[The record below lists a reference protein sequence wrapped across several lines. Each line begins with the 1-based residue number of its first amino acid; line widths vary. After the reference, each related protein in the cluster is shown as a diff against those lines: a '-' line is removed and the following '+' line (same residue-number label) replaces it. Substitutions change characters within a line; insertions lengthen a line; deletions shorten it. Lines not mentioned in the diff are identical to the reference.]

1 MNEDLS
7 RRDVLKGASALSA
20 AVATSSLLR
29 PRAAH
34 AGPMED
40 LPLLNALLSAEYGA
54 IKAYDAGAAILMS
67 PPSGDA
73 QAAVAPAAL
82 AVAVHFQSQHREHAA
97 KLAGIITASGGTPVA
112 ESTVTF
118 SAPPSFR
125 AGVLNVIKLA
135 CNAEKAA
142 AVAYAETLKSLSVQT
157 SAEVVGAIGGVES
170 QHFIVLFLLANGIV
184 SPSSTVMA
192 NDVVPQAFTSRLG
205 SGTTGLQ
212 DVPDF
217 TY

>member
-1 MNEDLS
+1 MLEDVS
-7 RRDVLKGASALSA
+7 RRTVLKGAGALSA
-20 AVATSSLLR
+20 AVAASTVLK
-29 PRAAH
+29 PGTAQAQ
-34 AGPMED
+34 PMQD
-40 LPLLNALLSAEYGA
+40 IPLLNALLSAEYGA
-54 IKAYDAGAAILMS
+54 IAAYTAGAGILTT
-67 PPSGDA
+67 PPAGDP

-112 ESTVTF
+112 ESSVMFT
-118 SAPPSFR
+118 APAGFR
-125 AGVLNVIKLA
+125 AGVLNVIRLA

-142 AVAYAETLKSLSVQT
+142 AIGYAETLKSLSVQT
-157 SAEVVGAIGGVES
+157 SAEVVAAIGGVET

-184 SPSSTVMA
+184 APSSTVVA
-192 NDVVPQAFTSRLG
+192 ADVVPQAFVSRLG
-205 SGTTGLQ
+205 AGTTGLQ